1 MRVEGKGHRR
11 QLTKQDSESLLI
23 NCTLPDPVYGLLS
36 NASYCFTYLG
46 VSKFEDAALTC
57 KSMGGEL
64 PLPRNRADIFDYR
77 NIMKLLKVDKFDKEK
92 QSTCDDRVYSQSSK
106 KPLVAQSSGQL
117 IEAIVIGTTDLKNE
131 G

>member
-11 QLTKQDSESLLI
+11 QLTKQDYESLSI

-36 NASYCFTYLG
+36 NSSYCFTYLG
-46 VSKFEDAALTC
+46 VSKFEDAELTC

-64 PLPRNRADIFDYR
+64 PLPKSHADIFDYR
-77 NIMKLLKVDKFDKEK
+77 NIMKLLKVDQFTSDK
-92 QSTCDDRVYSQSSK
+92 QSTCYDRVYSQFSNTQSFG
-106 KPLVAQSSGQL
+106 SSGRL
-117 IEAIVIGTTDLKNE
+117 IDAIIIGTTDLRNE